1 MGRLMDESGLDRLHR
16 RLKRALTAKNI
27 SQRELGRRIG
37 ATQASV
43 SHYVNGRQL
52 PGATILFKIC
62 SELDVSADW
71 LLGLKRKESDMNESN
86 WTTEGDVAWRTAD
99 DCSLV
104 ARIMPAED
112 GTLELGILE
121 GDTACELFAQRFDTM
136 DAAKRHADGILGRKA
151 QRDRDI
157 TFIENGLDGMLSP
170 NISDEDYLATATL
183 DRETMRTLV
192 VHVLPICTG
201 PNNQEVAVALAISG
215 PDGIEMET
223 DQELAALK
231 LVTERA
237 VFLSGIWSVYASPR
251 DAVAAVKELISTL
264 GRFYPSLNR

>member
-1 MGRLMDESGLDRLHR
+1 MDGTEPNRLHR

-52 PGATILFKIC
+52 PGATTLFKIC

-71 LLGLKRKESDMNESN
+71 LLGLKRKEPEMNESI
-86 WTTEGDVAWRTAD
+86 WTVEGDAAWRTAD

-104 ARIMPAED
+104 ARIVPVED

-136 DAAKRHADGILGRKA
+136 DAAKKHADGILGRKP

-157 TFIENGLDGMLSP
+157 TFIENELDGVLSP
-170 NISDEDYLATATL
+170 NISDEDYLATSGARSRDDAYAGRACPAHLHGSQQPGGRRDTRNFGAQWYRDGDGTRGGRPEAG
-183 DRETMRTLV
+183 DRTRRIHFWDLVGLRIAARCGSGRERTHL
-192 VHVLPICTG
+192 HTREVLSFAG
-201 PNNQEVAVALAISG
+201 
-215 PDGIEMET
+215 
-223 DQELAALK
+223 
-231 LVTERA
+231 
-237 VFLSGIWSVYASPR
+237 
-251 DAVAAVKELISTL
+251 
-264 GRFYPSLNR
+264 